1 MIILHRLNKSEIIL
15 NSNLIE
21 LIEST
26 PDTLITLNNDRKYIV
41 LEPATEV
48 VEKIVEYQRRIRQL
62 PKEN

>member
-1 MIILHRLNKSEIIL
+1 LIILHRLNKSEIIL